1 MDKYNA
7 QQKRSDR
14 KIKDY
19 YQRVLDDGRFGKTKT
34 LKRGNR
40 EKTVDTS
47 RKPIYEFYSLLGNRN
62 MFPDPATAKEI
73 LRGFFM
79 DVWPEKFGRNFV
91 LVRVDYHDDE
101 YSQDSNG
108 DYTVKSPPHVHAA
121 FVPVVHKSPEDLKQK
136 GVLKMETQHSL
147 SQACEQ
153 AGFKTDHLTPAERD
167 TKKEIKEK
175 IKEAKKDGDRELVK
189 QLQEQLEQLATYTS
203 QQRFEE
209 AVRFALAEYAESRG
223 LKIDMTPGK
232 RHGHMSKEM
241 YQISKERETL
251 ATKENE
257 LSQKSK
263 DISERE
269 AAVSSDKT
277 IIAEQKARLQ
287 EQEDTFA
294 KRKQEAE
301 DRLEADRISLNEE
314 KERFDNEKESVRS
327 EHTEKAAELSNKEN
341 EINDKAAGIEKKF
354 VDIKKS
360 VESNMKDFAV
370 DEKTWKVLGDSPPS
384 FAYDSSA
391 EKLEKKFPIR
401 KEGFTKKE
409 SHFEYC
415 IRVISTLKK
424 DLWKFAKKSL
434 SEIQEKYKSLQV
446 SLNNAYY
453 TIKWQNE
460 KITELEKHDVRKM
473 TVEKLQ
479 EIISKRQKKE
489 QRKTQDMQRDFTKD
503 R

>member
-79 DVWPEKFGRNFV
+79 DVWPEKFGRNFI

-189 QLQEQLEQLATYTS
+189 QLQEQMEQMATYTS

-277 IIAEQKARLQ
+277 IIAEQKAKL
-287 EQEDTFA
+287 
-294 KRKQEAE
+294 
-301 DRLEADRISLNEE
+301 SL
-314 KERFDNEKESVRS
+314 R
-327 EHTEKAAELSNKEN
+327 EN
-341 EINDKAAGIEKKF
+341 EINDKTAGIEKYF
-354 VDIKKS
+354 AEMKKS
-360 VESNMKDFAV
+360 VGNDMKDFET
-370 DEKTWKVLGDSPPS
+370 DEKTWTVLGDSPPS

-391 EKLEKKFPIR
+391 EKLEEKFPIQ
-401 KEGFTKKE
+401 KEGFIQKE

-415 IRVISTLKK
+415 LRVISSLKK
-424 DLWKFAKKSL
+424 DLWKFAKERIA
-434 SEIQEKYKSLQV
+434 EIQKKYKSLQI

-453 TIKWQNE
+453 TIRRQD
-460 KITELEKHDVRKM
+460 TEISELKKYDVRKM

>member
-19 YQRVLDDGRFGKTKT
+19 YQRVLDDKRFGKTKT
-34 LKRGNR
+34 LKIGNR

-153 AGFKTDHLTPAERD
+153 AGFKTDHLTAAERD

-175 IKEAKKDGDRELVK
+175 IKEAKKDGDKELVK
-189 QLQEQLEQLATYTS
+189 QLQEQLEQLEQLATYTS

-241 YQISKERETL
+241 YQISKERETM
-251 ATKENE
+251 AAKENE

-269 AAVSSDKT
+269 DAVSSDET
-277 IIAEQKARLQ
+277 IIAEQKARL
-287 EQEDTFA
+287 
-294 KRKQEAE
+294 
-301 DRLEADRISLNEE
+301 SL
-314 KERFDNEKESVRS
+314 R
-327 EHTEKAAELSNKEN
+327 EN
-341 EINDKAAGIEKKF
+341 EINDKTAGIEKYF
-354 VDIKKS
+354 AEMKKS
-360 VESNMKDFAV
+360 VGNDMKDFET
-370 DEKTWKVLGDSPPS
+370 DEKTWTVLGDNPPS
-384 FAYDSSA
+384 FVYDSSA
-391 EKLEKKFPIR
+391 EKLEEKFPIQ
-401 KEGFTKKE
+401 KEGFIQKE

-415 IRVISTLKK
+415 LRVISSLKK
-424 DLWKFAKKSL
+424 DLWKFAKERIA
-434 SEIQEKYKSLQV
+434 EIQKKYKSLQI

-453 TIKWQNE
+453 TIRRQD
-460 KITELEKHDVRKM
+460 TEISELKKYDVRKM

>member
-189 QLQEQLEQLATYTS
+189 QLQEQLEQMATYTS

-269 AAVSSDKT
+269 DAVSSDET
-277 IIAEQKARLQ
+277 IIAEQKARL
-287 EQEDTFA
+287 
-294 KRKQEAE
+294 
-301 DRLEADRISLNEE
+301 SL
-314 KERFDNEKESVRS
+314 R
-327 EHTEKAAELSNKEN
+327 EN
-341 EINDKAAGIEKKF
+341 EINDKTAEIEKYF
-354 VDIKKS
+354 AEMKKS

-473 TVEKLQ
+473 SVEKLQ
-479 EIISKRQKKE
+479 EIISKRQRNE
-489 QRKTQDMQRDFTKD
+489 QRKTQDMHKDFTKGI
-503 R
+503 